1 MFSRR
6 LEKFVDQRTGL
17 PEIRLII
24 GNQTDD
30 TFTRVDVRWR
40 FRAAEVPPP
49 SPKKPSQKNVKPKA
63 TKRSKSGAAKYAG
76 PRRPIQSTIYSLEP
90 LGDGSIPPNEEIA
103 FAIGPQWLN
112 EVLSASR
119 AKRRTPGPSGSP
131 RLQSDQPGSM
141 LRPVKQPTTTGLT
154 TPRVVT

>member
-49 SPKKPSQKNVKPKA
+49 SPKKPSQKNAKPKA

-112 EVLSASR
+112 EVLSASDAISSDDYDIAIR
-119 AKRRTPGPSGSP
+119 VEFADGSDHED
-131 RLQSDQPGSM
+131 RIVGRELGGWLDKHFA
-141 LRPVKQPTTTGLT
+141 L
-154 TPRVVT
+154 